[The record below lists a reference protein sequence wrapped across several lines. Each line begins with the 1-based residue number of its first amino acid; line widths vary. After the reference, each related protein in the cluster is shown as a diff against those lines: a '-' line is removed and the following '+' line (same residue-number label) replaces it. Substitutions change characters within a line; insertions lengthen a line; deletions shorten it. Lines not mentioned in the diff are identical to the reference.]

1 MRTVLLCVLAFT
13 GCAEP
18 PAPVVEEP
26 IAVAIQKPPRH
37 PPMTEAEREQYVNCA
52 DPLIRAFA
60 RREIDVGTR
69 IEVVLAR
76 FPKFVEIRH
85 DPFVT
90 LEEAEFLFHSC
101 MTLIAKNGKL
111 ITALGVTQLGH
122 WVSFWSP

>member
-1 MRTVLLCVLAFT
+1 
-13 GCAEP
+13 
-18 PAPVVEEP
+18 VEEP

-76 FPKFVEIRH
+76 FPKFVENQARSVRH
-85 DPFVT
+85 TRRSRVPLSLLHDADSQERQTDYCVRSYAVGT
-90 LEEAEFLFHSC
+90 L
-101 MTLIAKNGKL
+101 GKL
-111 ITALGVTQLGH
+111 LVA
-122 WVSFWSP
+122 VSR